1 MRDKVI
7 SLDEA
12 ASIVRDGNQVAMSS
26 GFTWAPMA
34 LLRQIARRGA
44 KNLEVICRGG
54 SINVDFLVG
63 TGQACSVES
72 CSLGFAPFARVAPNF
87 DRFLKAGKVYANDN
101 T

>member
-63 TGQACSVES
+63 TGQACSVE
-72 CSLGFAPFARVAPNF
+72 CCGLGFAPFARVSPNF
-87 DRFLKAGKVYANDN
+87 DRFLKAGRVYANDN